1 VWKAVP
7 NRSIVYVFPKGLVLR
22 ILVTGGA
29 GFIGSHLCE
38 RFVSERHEV
47 VALDNLNNGSR
58 ENLAHIPQNHGF
70 RVVVHDVC
78 EPFPSELFPANQLD
92 RIYHLACPASPVQ
105 YQIDPLQ
112 TLRTNVVG
120 TMHAMELARKTGARF
135 LLASTSEVYGDPSIH
150 PQPESYWGNV
160 NPIGPRACYNEGKR
174 CAETVTIEYGV
185 HRNVSVRIARI
196 FNTYGPRM
204 ADGDGRVVSTFVHQ
218 ALRNEDI
225 TIQGDGLQ
233 TRSFCYVDD
242 LVDGLVRLMEH
253 DNVRGPVNLGN
264 PEEVSI
270 ADLAKLIVELTGARS
285 RIATRDLPPDDP
297 KRRQPDITLAK
308 KLLGFAPTIDLREGL
323 TRTIAAARK

>member
-1 VWKAVP
+1 VEGSAKAGDRVW
-7 NRSIVYVFPKGLVLR
+7 FPRAGTLR

-38 RFVSERHEV
+38 RLLRDFPRDAGNEV
-47 VALDNLNNGSR
+47 LALDNLANGSR
-58 ENLAHIPQNHGF
+58 ENLSWG
-70 RVVVHDVC
+70 RVDLVEHDVC
-78 EPFPSELFPANQLD
+78 EPLPASISRLD
-92 RIYHLACPASPVQ
+92 RIYHLACPASPAR

-112 TLRTNVVG
+112 TLRTNVIG
-120 TMHAMELARKTGARF
+120 TMHAIEVARRTGARF
-135 LLASTSEVYGDPSIH
+135 LLASTSEVYGDPEVH

-174 CAETVTIEYGV
+174 CAETITIEYGV
-185 HRNVSVRIARI
+185 HRNVSIRIARI

-218 ALRNEDI
+218 ALRGEDI
-225 TIQGDGLQ
+225 TINGDGDQ

-253 DNVRGPVNLGN
+253 PDVRGPINLGN

-270 ADLAKLIVELTGARS
+270 ASLARLILELTRS
-285 RIATRDLPPDDP
+285 PSKIVNVGLPPDDP
-297 KRRQPDITLAK
+297 KKRQPDITLAK
-308 KLLGFAPTIDLREGL
+308 KVLGFEPKIDLREGIS
-323 TRTIAAARK
+323 RTIASARK